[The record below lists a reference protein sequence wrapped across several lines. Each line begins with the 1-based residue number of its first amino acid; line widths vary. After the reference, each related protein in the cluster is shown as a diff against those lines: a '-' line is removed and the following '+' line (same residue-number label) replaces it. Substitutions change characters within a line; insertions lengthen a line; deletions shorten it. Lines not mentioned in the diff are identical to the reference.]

1 MGLFQRPI
9 LMGFVKVVKNKAY
22 FKRFQ
27 VKWRRRREGKTDFY
41 ARKRLINQEK
51 NKYFTPKFRLVV
63 RFTNRDI
70 IAQIVS
76 AKIVGDEV
84 LTSAYA
90 HELQKFGMPGKLG
103 LTNYAASYCTG
114 LLVARRALTKL
125 GLADKYAGAE
135 EVDGNSFI
143 VDEMD
148 DGPRPFKAV
157 LDVGLKRTTT
167 GSRSF
172 GVMKGAADGGLLI
185 PHNEKRFPGFDRESK
200 ELDAEVHKEH
210 IMGEHVAEYMR
221 LLEEENPGKYEQQ
234 FARYIKAGVNA
245 DGLGE
250 MYEKIHAAIRAK
262 PVVEKKKKTVTK
274 EKRHLRRKMT
284 YSQRQDRVAQKK
296 KSYFAKKAQEE

>member
-103 LTNYAASYCTG
+103 L
-114 LLVARRALTKL
+114 
-125 GLADKYAGAE
+125 ADKYAGAE
-135 EVDGNSFI
+135 EVDGNAFI

-200 ELDAEVHKEH
+200 ELDAEVHREH

>member
-1 MGLFQRPI
+1 MG
-9 LMGFVKVVKNKAY
+9 
-22 FKRFQ
+22 
-27 VKWRRRREGKTDFY
+27 
-41 ARKRLINQEK
+41 
-51 NKYFTPKFRLVV
+51 
-63 RFTNRDI
+63 
-70 IAQIVS
+70 
-76 AKIVGDEV
+76 
-84 LTSAYA
+84 
-90 HELQKFGMPGKLG
+90 
-103 LTNYAASYCTG
+103 
-114 LLVARRALTKL
+114 
-125 GLADKYAGAE
+125 
-135 EVDGNSFI
+135 
-143 VDEMD
+143 D

-262 PVVEKKKKTVTK
+262 PCRE
-274 EKRHLRRKMT
+274 EEEDGDQGEAPPPSQDDLLAAPGPCCPEEEELLRQEGTGGVNQMR
-284 YSQRQDRVAQKK
+284 SGAGSFAQWLKCM
-296 KSYFAKKAQEE
+296 FCDE

>member
-1 MGLFQRPI
+1 MG
-9 LMGFVKVVKNKAY
+9 
-22 FKRFQ
+22 
-27 VKWRRRREGKTDFY
+27 
-41 ARKRLINQEK
+41 
-51 NKYFTPKFRLVV
+51 
-63 RFTNRDI
+63 
-70 IAQIVS
+70 
-76 AKIVGDEV
+76 
-84 LTSAYA
+84 
-90 HELQKFGMPGKLG
+90 
-103 LTNYAASYCTG
+103 
-114 LLVARRALTKL
+114 
-125 GLADKYAGAE
+125 
-135 EVDGNSFI
+135 VDGNAFI

-210 IMGEHVAEYMR
+210 IMGEH
-221 LLEEENPGKYEQQ
+221 EEENPGKYEQQ

-296 KSYFAKKAQEE
+296 

>member
-1 MGLFQRPI
+1 MGFSKRPI

-76 AKIVGDEV
+76 AKIVGDEG

-135 EVDGNSFI
+135 EVDGNAFI

-185 PHNEKRFPGFDRESK
+185 PHNEKRFPGYDRASK
-200 ELDAEVHKEH
+200 EYDPEVHKSH
-210 IMGEHVAEYMR
+210 IMGEHVGEYMTY
-221 LLEEENPGKYEQQ
+221 LQEEDPGKYERQ
-234 FARYIKAGVNA
+234 FKKFLAAGIN
-245 DGLGE
+245 GENISE
-250 MYEKIHAAIRAK
+250 MYEKVHEQIKAN
-262 PVVEKKKKTVTK
+262 PVVPKKVKTVKT

-284 YSQRQDRVAQKK
+284 YSQRKDL
-296 KSYFAKKAQEE
+296 

>member
-63 RFTNRDI
+63 RFTNGDI

-84 LTSAYA
+84 LTRAYA

-135 EVDGNSFI
+135 EVDGNAFI

-148 DGPRPFKAV
+148 DAPRPFKAV

-167 GSRSF
+167 GSRCFS
-172 GVMKGAADGGLLI
+172 VMKGAADGGLLI
-185 PHNEKRFPGFDRESK
+185 PHNEMRFPGYDRESK
-200 ELDAEVHKEH
+200 EFDAECHKDH
-210 IMGEHVAEYMR
+210 IMGTHVAEYMT
-221 LLEEENPGKYEQQ
+221 LLQEEDPGKYEKQ
-234 FARYIKAGVNA
+234 FKRFLAN
-245 DGLGE
+245 GLNGENLSE
-250 MYEKIHAAIRAK
+250 MYEKIHAAIKAN
-262 PVVEKKKKTVTK
+262 PVIPKKVKTVKT

-284 YSQRQDRVAQKK
+284 YSQRKDRVNQKK
-296 KSYFAKKAQEE
+296 KAYWAKKAQDE

>member
-103 LTNYAASYCTG
+103 LTNYA
-114 LLVARRALTKL
+114 
-125 GLADKYAGAE
+125 GAE
-135 EVDGNSFI
+135 EVDGNAFI

>member
-1 MGLFQRPI
+1 MGFSKRPI
-9 LMGFVKVVKNKAY
+9 LMGFAKVVKNKAY

-135 EVDGNSFI
+135 EVDGNAFI

-167 GSRSF
+167 GSRLF

-185 PHNEKRFPGFDRESK
+185 PHNEKRFPGYDRASK
-200 ELDAEVHKEH
+200 EYDPEVHKSH
-210 IMGEHVAEYMR
+210 IMGEHVGEYMTY
-221 LLEEENPGKYEQQ
+221 LQDEDPGKYERQ
-234 FARYIKAGVNA
+234 FKKFLAAGIN
-245 DGLGE
+245 GENISE
-250 MYEKIHAAIRAK
+250 MYEGVHNQIKAN
-262 PVVEKKKKTVTK
+262 PVVPKKVKTVKT

-284 YSQRQDRVAQKK
+284 YSQRKDRVNQKK
-296 KSYFAKKAQEE
+296 KAYWAKKAQDE

>member
-1 MGLFQRPI
+1 
-9 LMGFVKVVKNKAY
+9 MGFVKVVKNKAY

-27 VKWRRRREGKTDFY
+27 VKWRRRREGKTDYF

-63 RFTNRDI
+63 RFTNKDI

-84 LTSAYA
+84 LTAAYA
-90 HELQKFGMPGKLG
+90 HELPTYGLPAKIG

-114 LLVARRALTKL
+114 LLVARRALAKL
-125 GLADKYAGAE
+125 GLADKYAGNTE
-135 EVDGNSFI
+135 IEGSSFI
-143 VDEMD
+143 VEEMD

-200 ELDAEVHKEH
+200 ELDAEAHKEH

-234 FARYIKAGVNA
+234 FARFIKAGVKA
-245 DGLGE
+245 DDLQE
-250 MYEKIHAAIRAK
+250 MYTKIHAAIRK
-262 PVVEKKKKTVTK
+262 NPVHTKKKKTVTK
-274 EKRHLRRKMT
+274 EKRHLRRKLA
-284 YSQRQDRVAQKK
+284 YSQRKDRVAQKK
-296 KSYFAKKAQEE
+296 KAYFAKKAQEE

>member
-1 MGLFQRPI
+1 MGLFKRPI
-9 LMGFVKVVKNKAY
+9 PMGFVKVVKNKAY

-135 EVDGNSFI
+135 EVDGNAFI

-185 PHNEKRFPGFDRESK
+185 PHNEKRFPGYDKESG
-200 ELDAEVHKEH
+200 LDAEVHKQH
-210 IMGEHVAEYMR
+210 IMGEHVAEYMTY
-221 LLEEENPGKYEQQ
+221 LQEEDPGKYERQ
-234 FARYIKAGVNA
+234 FKRFLAAGI
-245 DGLGE
+245 DGEGLSD
-250 MYEKIHAAIRAK
+250 MYEKIHAAIKAN
-262 PVVEKKKKTVTK
+262 PVVPKKAKTVKT

-284 YSQRQDRVAQKK
+284 YSQRKDRVSQKK
-296 KSYFAKKAQEE
+296 KAYWAKKAQDE

>member
-51 NKYFTPKFRLVV
+51 SKYFTPKFRLVV

-84 LTSAYA
+84 LTSAYG

-148 DGPRPFKAV
+148 DVRGRSRPSSTSASSARPLAHV
-157 LDVGLKRTTT
+157 
-167 GSRSF
+167 RS
-172 GVMKGAADGGLLI
+172 V
-185 PHNEKRFPGFDRESK
+185 
-200 ELDAEVHKEH
+200 
-210 IMGEHVAEYMR
+210 
-221 LLEEENPGKYEQQ
+221 
-234 FARYIKAGVNA
+234 
-245 DGLGE
+245 
-250 MYEKIHAAIRAK
+250 
-262 PVVEKKKKTVTK
+262 
-274 EKRHLRRKMT
+274 
-284 YSQRQDRVAQKK
+284 
-296 KSYFAKKAQEE
+296 

>member
-135 EVDGNSFI
+135 EVDGNAFI

-185 PHNEKRFPGFDRESK
+185 PHNEKRFP
-200 ELDAEVHKEH
+200 
-210 IMGEHVAEYMR
+210 
-221 LLEEENPGKYEQQ
+221 
-234 FARYIKAGVNA
+234 RYIKAGVNA

-262 PVVEKKKKTVTK
+262 PAVEKKKKTVTK